1 MSMSA
6 LYFNEIIII
15 SVLVLG
21 LIIVRAIG
29 YVNKDDF
36 AVNTGRA

>member
-1 MSMSA
+1 MSA

-21 LIIVRAIG
+21 LIIIG
-29 YVNKDDF
+29 RVTCHVNKKDF
-36 AVNTGRA
+36 AVCKSR